1 MFYEINSARVLQ
13 SSDVKKTLKKGK
25 KYQVSLLRFD
35 KRSNRY
41 RILSI
46 QFKL

>member
-1 MFYEINSARVLQ
+1 MKLTLPEFYKALML
-13 SSDVKKTLKKGK
+13 KKTLKKGK